1 MQINSL
7 QTDYVLISQ
16 KLNLLS
22 SKLEIIGLLQVK
34 LKVKFDGIK
43 LYKINVVKYLGIT
56 TSNKLRWSHLIIY
69 E

>member
-43 LYKINVVKYLGIT
+43 LYEINVVKYLGIT

>member
-43 LYKINVVKYLGIT
+43 LYKINVVKYLEIT

>member
-56 TSNKLRWSHLIIY
+56 TGNKLRWSHLIIY

>member
-56 TSNKLRWSHLIIY
+56 TGNKLRWSHVTIY